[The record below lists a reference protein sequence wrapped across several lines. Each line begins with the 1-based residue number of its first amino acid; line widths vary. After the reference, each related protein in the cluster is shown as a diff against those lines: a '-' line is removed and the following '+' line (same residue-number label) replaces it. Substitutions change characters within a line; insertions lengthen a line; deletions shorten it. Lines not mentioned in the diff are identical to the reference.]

1 MKALIDYIME
11 GRKQKLANTK
21 SFNREIE
28 DKYGHNTPEYFKAMT
43 DFLVVEILWK
53 FPEIKYRGTE
63 TADRKMG
70 YSGIP
75 AKDYTI
81 EYTYKNHV
89 LGFKFSSFFANPF
102 CYFKIDGKDITHDIK
117 GSFGDLDILLFMH
130 ETDMIAKYKELI
142 GALL

>member
-1 MKALIDYIME
+1 MKPLIDYIVE

-21 SFNREIE
+21 LFKREIE

-43 DFLVVEILWK
+43 DFLIVEILWK
-53 FPEIKYRGTE
+53 FPGIKYRGTE
-63 TADRKMG
+63 TEDRKMG

-89 LGFKFSSFFANPF
+89 LGFKFNSFFINPF
-102 CYFKIDGKDITHDIK
+102 CFFKIDGKDVTYEVR
-117 GSFGDLDILLFMH
+117 GSFGDCEFLMFMND
-130 ETDMIAKYKELI
+130 TNMIAKYKELI